1 MEIESIID
9 EKGRICIPANFR
21 KKLNLTPGEK
31 ILFRIDE
38 KNNLIVQRFV
48 FPEEFI
54 EQAKQFRNHLK
65 KQTQEP
71 LGFEKLF

>member
-9 EKGRICIPANFR
+9 EKGRICIPANLR

-38 KNNLIVQRFV
+38 KNNLIVQRFC
-48 FPEEFI
+48 FSRRI
-54 EQAKQFRNHLK
+54 Y
-65 KQTQEP
+65 
-71 LGFEKLF
+71 